1 MADDTT
7 EAEEQLEYGAGGVYT
22 PSVGAAGLP
31 ALLRAGRA
39 GPVGDP
45 VFVLLTAV
53 AVTVRLAWPGLGLY
67 WFLSFCAISSSAVL
81 PSVVCAAGQTS
92 VAFSGMVA
100 VAIPT
105 MLVSLA
111 MPLLA

>member
-7 EAEEQLEYGAGGVYT
+7 EAAAEQLEYGDGVYT

-39 GPVGDP
+39 GPAGDP
-45 VFVLLTAV
+45 VFFLLTAV

-67 WFLSFCAISSSAVL
+67 WLAPFLLCNISSSAVL
-81 PSVVCAAGQTS
+81 PFVVRPARRQ
-92 VAFSGMVA
+92 
-100 VAIPT
+100 
-105 MLVSLA
+105 
-111 MPLLA
+111 